1 MSNKKGRGSFGGLPI
16 PYAYIEAAP
25 ERTKKYLEAVSKG
38 PPKPIKPK
46 IQKPKRSAKELYL
59 SRLVQGLDA
68 QLLGFVGL
76 GTGVFTHHHTISV
89 GRDTA
94 TDFAA

>member
-1 MSNKKGRGSFGGLPI
+1 MSNKKGRDSFGGLPI

-59 SRLVQGLDA
+59 SRPFDPGHGDE
-68 QLLGFVGL
+68 
-76 GTGVFTHHHTISV
+76 
-89 GRDTA
+89 D
-94 TDFAA
+94 DE